1 MVFARLSRVA
11 SQNLIQAK
19 SKLPESRT
27 TAALVTPG
35 LRAVDFAPERRS
47 EADCA
52 LSGDQPRD
60 RGAVKPNGAEALIA
74 RRARRAV
81 PHRID
86 CAGHVADPV
95 LRSDG
100 LRAAIHRTIRCR
112 LRRRPG

>member
-52 LSGDQPRD
+52 FWRP
-60 RGAVKPNGAEALIA
+60 AEGPW
-74 RRARRAV
+74 RRKA
-81 PHRID
+81 
-86 CAGHVADPV
+86 
-95 LRSDG
+95 
-100 LRAAIHRTIRCR
+100 
-112 LRRRPG
+112 